1 MDLLAD
7 SKPGYFVWP
16 DGDTSY
22 MKMVFRYPD
31 EKYPG
36 GFHVLGS
43 RYHPVGDFDDPGVVL
58 PAESLRIYKT
68 ANGWRVFFTGRHN
81 VDVNSMFD
89 ELDAMGGDKLYSL
102 YGRRK
107 KYFAM
112 RVEPKTPHPPG
123 NWGVTRLLEQT
134 GTPRPEWEKLIAE
147 HDRLT
152 RALEPGT
159 ILV

>member
-1 MDLLAD
+1 MDLLD
-7 SKPGYFVWP
+7 DGRPGYFVWP
-16 DGDTSY
+16 DDDTSY

-31 EKYPG
+31 ERYPA

-43 RYHPVGDFDDPGVVL
+43 RYHPVGDFDDPGVKL
-58 PAESLRIYKT
+58 PKESLRIYKT
-68 ANGWRVFFTGRHN
+68 AHGWRVFFTDRYN
-81 VDVNSMFD
+81 VNVSSMFD
-89 ELDAMGGDKLYSL
+89 ELDSLGGDKLYSR

-112 RVEPKTPHPPG
+112 RVDPKVPTPPK
-123 NWGVTRLLEQT
+123 NWAVTKLIEQV
-134 GTPRPEWEKLIAE
+134 GTPRPEWQSLISE